1 MDHESSP
8 GLKKISHS
16 AGEHSF
22 SSTLCWHNHI
32 NHTPVVLPFTTRPSC
47 FDKTRQ
53 FSLSL
58 YLQPLYR
65 PVQSTHAHAWNT
77 LDVLDGLCLTSCFCL
92 FWLFYHKANIP
103 CFYHC
108 LPISHR
114 LFFREP
120 LNFLIRYWEATRFNF
135 FFQWSLFTSCGFYP
149 RKLLTSLP
157 VQVGVSQL
165 VEPEVERDELLLK
178 ALFIVP
184 FWKHDTRWITRMN
197 KESDSLRLN
206 ISICWSAIRTAFVWG
221 NLVGRGAHETFLLL
235 NQQILSLRQNLQ
247 LASIPRHLN
256 YITRKH
262 AHVITSTTNRWTDHI
277 SFMITES
284 RRWGWLDTK
293 ANKKEKNTDTII
305 LTAAGYWHRILFIL
319 S

>member
-1 MDHESSP
+1 MASVWP
-8 GLKKISHS
+8 LAFVYFGCFTIKQISHAFTIVCQS
-16 AGEHSF
+16 HIVCFFESPLSF
-22 SSTLCWHNHI
+22 SYVIERQLAST
-32 NHTPVVLPFTTRPSC
+32 
-47 FDKTRQ
+47 
-53 FSLSL
+53 
-58 YLQPLYR
+58 
-65 PVQSTHAHAWNT
+65 
-77 LDVLDGLCLTSCFCL
+77 
-92 FWLFYHKANIP
+92 
-103 CFYHC
+103 
-108 LPISHR
+108 
-114 LFFREP
+114 
-120 LNFLIRYWEATRFNF
+120 F
-135 FFQWSLFTSCGFYP
+135 FFQRSLFTSCGFYP

-262 AHVITSTTNRWTDHI
+262 AHVIPSTTNRWTDHI
-277 SFMITES
+277 SFMITEF

-305 LTAAGYWHRILFIL
+305 LTAAGHWHRILFIL